1 MSTNR
6 TGPFNALPGQ
16 TTYGVENTSVNV
28 PFGNTI
34 PGSQGASRILSN
46 KASTRYDDYRG
57 LLGEPSDARASL
69 FLNTVEDH
77 LYKTIFLDTLNQPAL
92 GFRNNFDPK
101 FYNTNEITRLK
112 KTGREMPTEVV
123 NYLRQLLFLINNI
136 QVPNAAPAAVNAVR
150 LNSQSSM
157 LSTMTQK
164 ALQSVVDALYEQDA
178 NSGELRYA
186 PNAFSNLMELVGVD
200 PEDITKEGQQQY
212 ASNEL
217 GFLNFLPDKLA
228 LQKFLEATE
237 AANRAAVQ
245 GSTVASTPAA
255 VTPENVFFRKVGQ
268 PNQIFTVN
276 QNGEEVEVQA
286 GSQVYSQLTQSN
298 QCYGTG
304 TTGSADQC
312 NAYFT
317 RCLAGQDIQ
326 GCQEFMNSGTFWA
339 NAESAVKSMLPDV
352 LLATL
357 TSFGFKPYDSKTST
371 GRPYRAYPSA
381 EEWLSGL
388 SASLGGDQD
397 AITTVEKV
405 GQNSRLMGYLNMIVA
420 KVNANPGIANPTY
433 VEDGPAYN
441 PNAFAG
447 TLGAKYGIKGKAF
460 APKRNF
466 AKPAPTPTTVSALE
480 NTVVNFMGPLGMT
493 YGIQPMSVGLNGML
507 GGGEELDVTNDLK
520 LPLQVAPQLNEMYE
534 NILENLQVGGKD
546 LDAGDQQTIKKM
558 VNELNVLENKLF
570 KSASYVQGYND
581 LLAVQNGGSLVNE
594 SNLEKFVA
602 KRNDYFNRVNSKY
615 QTIFPIF
622 SKLAEACERE
632 TIDAADN
639 VTAEYY
645 PKA

>member
-1 MSTNR
+1 MSGPNSTN
-6 TGPFNALPGQ
+6 TGRSGTFNNAQAGQ
-16 TTYGVENTSVNV
+16 IGVVTPVGVNDQLQ
-28 PFGNTI
+28 GNEGFQT
-34 PGSQGASRILSN
+34 ILSN
-46 KASTRYDDYRG
+46 QSSTRYDRFRG
-57 LLGEPSDARASL
+57 LFGDTNDARASL
-69 FLNTVEDH
+69 LLNTIEDIQFSRA
-77 LYKTIFLDTLNQPAL
+77 YQ
-92 GFRNNFDPK
+92 
-101 FYNTNEITRLK
+101 
-112 KTGREMPTEVV
+112 KTGVVAPIRYNFNPAYFRPNTRTVNLSGLAYPEEVV
-123 NYLRQLLFLINNI
+123 NYLRELYGNI
-136 QVPNAAPAAVNAVR
+136 STGNIPIGAAASVQAVA
-150 LNSQSSM
+150 NSVQSSM
-157 LSTMTQK
+157 VSTMTS
-164 ALQSVVDALYEQDA
+164 ATLQAVVDALYVQTP
-178 NSGELRYA
+178 NLQYA
-186 PNAFSNLMELVGVD
+186 PNAFANLMALININ
-200 PEDITKEGQQQY
+200 PNDISSLNALQY
-212 ASNEL
+212 QSNPN
-217 GFLNFLPDKLA
+217 GFPNFLPDKLA

-237 AANRAAVQ
+237 AANKAAVQ
-245 GSTVASTPAA
+245 GPTVTSTPAA

-276 QNGEEVEVQA
+276 QSGEEVEVQA
-286 GSQVYSQLTQSN
+286 GSAIYGQLTESN

-304 TTGSADQC
+304 TSGNTDDEC
-312 NAYFT
+312 NQYFT

-326 GCQEFMNSGTFWA
+326 GCQEFMNSGTFWT

-371 GRPYRAYPSA
+371 GRPYRAHPSA

-388 SASLGGDQD
+388 SASLGGDD
-397 AITTVEKV
+397 GAIKTVESV
-405 GQNSRLMGYLNMIVA
+405 GKNSRLMGYLNMIVA

-493 YGIQPMSVGLNGML
+493 YGIAPMSVGLNGML

>member
-1 MSTNR
+1 MSVQNSTN
-6 TGPFNALPGQ
+6 TGRSGIFNQARFGQ
-16 TTYGVENTSVNV
+16 VATQVPVGVNDQLQ
-28 PFGNTI
+28 GND
-34 PGSQGASRILSN
+34 GYQQILSN
-46 KASTRYDDYRG
+46 QSSSRYDQFRG
-57 LLGEPSDARASL
+57 LFGESNDARASL
-69 FLNTVEDH
+69 LLNTIEDG
-77 LYKTIFLDTLNQPAL
+77 LYYRTYQSAGVNRPFRYNFSPAY
-92 GFRNNFDPK
+92 FRQGTQVVNLSGTDYP
-101 FYNTNEITRLK
+101 E
-112 KTGREMPTEVV
+112 EVV
-123 NYLRQLLFLINNI
+123 NYLREIYGNISSGLI
-136 QVPNAAPAAVNAVR
+136 PNGAAAAVQAVV
-150 LNSQSSM
+150 NSAQSSIIT
-157 LSTMTQK
+157 TMTSA
-164 ALQSVVDALYEQDA
+164 ALQSVVDALYVQTPTLQYS
-178 NSGELRYA
+178 NT
-186 PNAFSNLMELVGVD
+186 AFSDLMALINID
-200 PEDITKEGQQQY
+200 PNDIVNQGALQY
-212 ASNEL
+212 QSNPN
-217 GFLNFLPDKLA
+217 GFPNFLPDKLA

-245 GSTVASTPAA
+245 GPTVASTPAA

-276 QNGEEVEVQA
+276 QSGEEVEVQA
-286 GSQVYSQLTQSN
+286 GSAIYGQLTESN

-304 TTGSADQC
+304 TSGSSDDC
-312 NAYFT
+312 NKYFT

-326 GCQEFMNSGTFWA
+326 GCQEFMNSGNFWT

-397 AITTVEKV
+397 AIDTVDKV
-405 GQNSRLMGYLNMIVA
+405 GKNSRLMGYLNMIVA

-493 YGIQPMSVGLNGML
+493 YGIQPMSAGLGLM
-507 GGGEELDVTNDLK
+507 GGGAELDVTNELK
-520 LPLQVAPQLNEMYE
+520 LPLQVAPQLNVMYE

-581 LLAVQNGGSLVNE
+581 LLAVQNGGSLINE
-594 SNLEKFVA
+594 SNLEKFVG

>member
-1 MSTNR
+1 MSGPNSTN
-6 TGPFNALPGQ
+6 TGRSGTFNNAQAGQ
-16 TTYGVENTSVNV
+16 IGVVTPVGVNDQLQ
-28 PFGNTI
+28 GNEGFQT
-34 PGSQGASRILSN
+34 ILSN
-46 KASTRYDDYRG
+46 QSSTRYDRFRG
-57 LLGEPSDARASL
+57 LFGDTNDARASL
-69 FLNTVEDH
+69 LLNTIEDIQFSRA
-77 LYKTIFLDTLNQPAL
+77 YQ
-92 GFRNNFDPK
+92 
-101 FYNTNEITRLK
+101 
-112 KTGREMPTEVV
+112 KTGVVAPIRYNFNPAYFRPNTRTVNLSGLAYPEEVV
-123 NYLRQLLFLINNI
+123 NYLRELYGNI
-136 QVPNAAPAAVNAVR
+136 STGNIPIGAAASVQAVA
-150 LNSQSSM
+150 NSVQSSM
-157 LSTMTQK
+157 VSTMTS
-164 ALQSVVDALYEQDA
+164 ATLQAVVDALYVQTP
-178 NSGELRYA
+178 NLQYA
-186 PNAFSNLMELVGVD
+186 PNAFANLMALININ
-200 PEDITKEGQQQY
+200 PNDISSLNALQY
-212 ASNEL
+212 QSNPN
-217 GFLNFLPDKLA
+217 GFPNFLPDKLA

-245 GSTVASTPAA
+245 GPTVVSTPAA

-276 QNGEEVEVQA
+276 QSGEEVEVQA
-286 GSQVYSQLTQSN
+286 GSAIYGQLTESN

-304 TTGSADQC
+304 TTGNTDQC
-312 NAYFT
+312 NQYFT

-326 GCQEFMNSGTFWA
+326 GCQEFMNSGTFWT

-388 SASLGGDQD
+388 SASLGGDD
-397 AITTVEKV
+397 GAIKTVESV
-405 GQNSRLMGYLNMIVA
+405 GKNSRLMGYLNMIVA

-493 YGIQPMSVGLNGML
+493 YGIAPMSVGLNGML

>member
-1 MSTNR
+1 MSGPNSIN
-6 TGPFNALPGQ
+6 TGRSGTFNQNQFGQ
-16 TTYGVENTSVNV
+16 EGVVTAIGPNDQLQ
-28 PFGNTI
+28 GN
-34 PGSQGASRILSN
+34 QGFQQILSN
-46 KASTRYDDYRG
+46 QSSSRYDRFRG
-57 LLGEPSDARASL
+57 LFGDPNDARASL
-69 FLNTVEDH
+69 LLNTIEDIQFSRA
-77 LYKTIFLDTLNQPAL
+77 YQ
-92 GFRNNFDPK
+92 
-101 FYNTNEITRLK
+101 
-112 KTGREMPTEVV
+112 KTGVVAPIRYNFNPAYFRPGTRTVNLSGLAYPEEVV
-123 NYLRQLLFLINNI
+123 NYLRELYGNI
-136 QVPNAAPAAVNAVR
+136 STGSIPIGAAASVQAVV
-150 LNSQSSM
+150 NSVQSS
-157 LSTMTQK
+157 LISTMTSNT
-164 ALQSVVDALYEQDA
+164 LQAVVDALYVQTP
-178 NSGELRYA
+178 NLQYA
-186 PNAFSNLMELVGVD
+186 PNAFANLMALININ
-200 PEDITKEGQQQY
+200 PNDISSLNPLQY
-212 ASNEL
+212 QSNPN
-217 GFLNFLPDKLA
+217 GFPNFLPDKLA

-237 AANRAAVQ
+237 AANRAAVE
-245 GSTVASTPAA
+245 GPTVVSTPAA

-276 QNGEEVEVQA
+276 QSGEEVEVQA
-286 GSQVYSQLTQSN
+286 GSAIYGQLTESN

-304 TTGSADQC
+304 TSGSAEEC

-326 GCQEFMNSGTFWA
+326 GCQEFMESGTFWS

-388 SASLGGDQD
+388 SASLGGDE
-397 AITTVEKV
+397 ASIKTVEKV

-493 YGIQPMSVGLNGML
+493 YGIAPMSVGLSGML

-581 LLAVQNGGSLVNE
+581 LLAIQNGGSLVNE

>member
-1 MSTNR
+1 MSGQNSTN
-6 TGPFNALPGQ
+6 TGRSGTFNTA
-16 TTYGVENTSVNV
+16 
-28 PFGNTI
+28 PFGQEATLAPVGTSDQLQGN
-34 PGSQGASRILSN
+34 PGFQQILSN
-46 KASTRYDDYRG
+46 KPSSRYDQFRG
-57 LLGEPSDARASL
+57 LFGDSNDARASL
-69 FLNTVEDH
+69 LLNTIEDMQFSRVYQDAGAVDPVRYNFNPDYFRPGTPVVQ
-77 LYKTIFLDTLNQPAL
+77 LSGLN
-92 GFRNNFDPK
+92 
-101 FYNTNEITRLK
+101 Y
-112 KTGREMPTEVV
+112 PTEVV
-123 NYLRQLLFLINNI
+123 DYLREILGNISNGLI
-136 QVPNAAPAAVNAVR
+136 PTGAAASVQAVA
-150 LNSQSSM
+150 NSVQSSII
-157 LSTMTQK
+157 STMTSST
-164 ALQSVVDALYEQDA
+164 LQAVVDALYVQTP
-178 NSGELRYA
+178 NLQYS
-186 PNAFSNLMELVGVD
+186 PNAFANLMALINID
-200 PEDITKEGQQQY
+200 PNDIIALRALQY
-212 ASNEL
+212 QSNPN
-217 GFLNFLPDKLA
+217 GFPNFLPDKVA

-245 GSTVASTPAA
+245 GPTVSSTPAA

-276 QNGEEVEVQA
+276 QSGEEVEVQA
-286 GSQVYSQLTQSN
+286 GSAIYSQLTESN

-304 TTGSADQC
+304 TSGNADEC
-312 NAYFT
+312 NKYFT

-388 SASLGGDQD
+388 SASLGGDQN
-397 AITTVEKV
+397 AIDTVDKV
-405 GQNSRLMGYLNMIVA
+405 GKNSRLMGYLNMIVA

-493 YGIQPMSVGLNGML
+493 YGIAPMSVGLGMM
-507 GGGEELDVTNDLK
+507 GGGEELDVTNELK

>member
-1 MSTNR
+1 MSGQNSTN
-6 TGPFNALPGQ
+6 TGRSGTFNDQQFGQLGTVTPVGTNDQLQGNPGFQ
-16 TTYGVENTSVNV
+16 
-28 PFGNTI
+28 
-34 PGSQGASRILSN
+34 QILSN
-46 KASTRYDDYRG
+46 QSSSRYDQFRG
-57 LLGEPSDARASL
+57 LFGDSNDARASL
-69 FLNTVEDH
+69 LLNTIEDIQFSRAYQSAGVTAPVRYNFSP
-77 LYKTIFLDTLNQPAL
+77 LYFRPGTPTTTLNSGLELPTVVVDYL
-92 GFRNNFDPK
+92 REILFNI
-101 FYNTNEITRLK
+101 TNGIILNGTAAAVQA
-112 KTGREMPTEVV
+112 VV
-123 NYLRQLLFLINNI
+123 NS
-136 QVPNAAPAAVNAVR
+136 V
-150 LNSQSSM
+150 QSSII
-157 LSTMTQK
+157 STMTSSS
-164 ALQSVVDALYEQDA
+164 LQAVVDALYVQTPTLQY
-178 NSGELRYA
+178 N
-186 PNAFSNLMELVGVD
+186 PNAFANLMALINID
-200 PEDITKEGQQQY
+200 PNDIIALGAPLQY
-212 ASNEL
+212 QPNTS
-217 GFLNFLPDKLA
+217 GFPNFLPDKLA

-245 GSTVASTPAA
+245 GPTVTSTPAA

-276 QNGEEVEVQA
+276 QSGEEVEVQA
-286 GSQVYSQLTQSN
+286 GSAIYGQLTESN

-304 TTGSADQC
+304 TSGNPDQC
-312 NAYFT
+312 NRYFT

-388 SASLGGDQD
+388 SASLGGDKN
-397 AITTVEKV
+397 AIETVDKV
-405 GQNSRLMGYLNMIVA
+405 GKNSRLMGYLNMIVA

-493 YGIQPMSVGLNGML
+493 YGIQPMSVGLGMM
-507 GGGEELDVTNDLK
+507 GGGEELDVTNELK

-632 TIDAADN
+632 TIDSADN